1 MVAGDDARSSI
12 TESENESIEIVFDSD
27 SQVINHPL
35 HTEELLE
42 EGLTTMPCK
51 WVNTRGGACRSDWK
65 ITATQQSS
73 SNNDSHDQLRV
84 IGHGQHQEYRR
95 GWLQGQGTGLGKW
108 HGFRWGRQQRS
119 RGAAVQWASRPPLAT
134 WKKNYWREHQILK

>member
-1 MVAGDDARSSI
+1 MQTVTNLDRNGDEDAVNSISGCNLQEMVAGDDARSSI

-51 WVNTRGGACRSDWK
+51 
-65 ITATQQSS
+65 
-73 SNNDSHDQLRV
+73 
-84 IGHGQHQEYRR
+84 
-95 GWLQGQGTGLGKW
+95 
-108 HGFRWGRQQRS
+108 
-119 RGAAVQWASRPPLAT
+119 
-134 WKKNYWREHQILK
+134 